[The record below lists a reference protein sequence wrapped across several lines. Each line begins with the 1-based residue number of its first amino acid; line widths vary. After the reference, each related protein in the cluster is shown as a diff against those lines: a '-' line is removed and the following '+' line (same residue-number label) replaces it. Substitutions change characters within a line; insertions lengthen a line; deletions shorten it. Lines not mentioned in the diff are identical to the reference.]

1 MDLEEFPILI
11 VGGGVVG
18 LTASLFLAN
27 QGVRSL
33 LVERHPTTCIHPRA
47 RGVNG
52 RTMELLR
59 ELGLDDA
66 VREAGAALAPAVGI
80 YSGATLKS
88 VIEARGEGG
97 WLMKKIRA
105 RGMRGQ
111 PSKKSPAGAC
121 RCTQEELEPILLDAA
136 RARGVDAR
144 LATELVELTQDGDGT
159 TSVILDRASG
169 ARREVRARYVIAA
182 DGARS
187 PIREL
192 LGIRRSG
199 QSLRTHQMNV
209 YFRADL
215 GDLVRGREFS
225 MCLIERP
232 GMRGLFTSIDNRD
245 RWVLHISYEPGLG
258 QRPEDFT
265 PERCA
270 ALIREASGIADLAV
284 EIKGALPWESAVRI
298 AERYREG
305 RVFLAGDA
313 AHAMPPWGGFGANT
327 GIQDAHNLAWKL
339 AATLRGAAGPRLL
352 DTYERERRPVAAAVG
367 AISGSMNDERGL
379 MKVTRSPLAMMWGMR
394 KVFPYL
400 SVGYGYSSEAIAVE
414 RGEAPGPGS
423 NDLKGRPGTRAPHVW
438 LARGGSR
445 ISSLDLFGRDHVLL
459 AGPRDEAWRDAA
471 RVAGEA
477 TGVGLR
483 AVRLGVDVLDP
494 EHRWPRAFGV
504 RAAGALLVRPDGFVA
519 WRSKDAAPSSA
530 AAAATLTEVLQRTL
544 S

>member
-1 MDLEEFPILI
+1 MEPEEFPILI

-27 QGVRSL
+27 QGVKSL

-59 ELGLDDA
+59 EIGLADA
-66 VREAGAALAPAVGI
+66 VREAGESLASAVGI

-111 PSKKSPAGAC
+111 ASKKSPAGAC

-136 RARGVDAR
+136 RAHGVDAR
-144 LATELVELTQDGDGT
+144 LATELVALEQDAEGT

-169 ARREVRARYVIAA
+169 ERRSVRARYVIAA

-192 LGIRRSG
+192 LGIPRSG
-199 QSLRTHQMNV
+199 ESLRTHQMNV

-215 GDLVRGREFS
+215 ADLVRGREFS

-232 GMRGLFTSIDNRD
+232 SLRGLLTSINNRD
-245 RWVLHISYEPGLG
+245 RWVLHVSYEPGRG

-265 PERCA
+265 PERCVA
-270 ALIREASGIADLAV
+270 IIREATGIDDLAI
-284 EIKGALPWESAVRI
+284 EIKGALPWESSVRL
-298 AERYREG
+298 ADRYREG

-313 AHAMPPWGGFGANT
+313 AHSMPPWGGFGANT

-339 AATLRGAAGPRLL
+339 AATLNGAAGPGLL
-352 DTYERERRPVAAAVG
+352 DSYERERRPVAEAVG

-379 MKVTRSPLAMMWGMR
+379 MNVKRSPLSMLWSMR
-394 KVFPYL
+394 KVFPYM
-400 SVGYGYSSEAIAVE
+400 SVGYGYSSSAIAGE
-414 RGEAPGPGS
+414 GGEAPGPGS
-423 NDLKGRPGTRAPHVW
+423 TDLKGRPGTRAPHAW
-438 LARGGSR
+438 IARGGAR
-445 ISSLDLFGRDHVLL
+445 ISSLDLFGREHVLL
-459 AGPRDEAWRDAA
+459 VGPSDAA
-471 RVAGEA
+471 WCEAARAAAEA
-477 TGVGLR
+477 TGVAVR
-483 AVRLGVDVLDP
+483 AVRLGADVEDP
-494 EHRWPRAFGV
+494 DHRWPGAFGV
-504 RAAGALLVRPDGFVA
+504 KASGALLVRPDGFVA
-519 WRSKDAAPSSA
+519 WRSKAAAPSAESA
-530 AAAATLTEVLQRTL
+530 ATTLTGVLQRTL